1 MVDMYA
7 KCESLPAMVD
17 MYAKYGCIEMA
28 MQIFNEM
35 PRKNVLTWNAKQNG
49 LAMHGHGQKQYNLP
63 PRLEHYGC
71 MVDLLCRAGL
81 LDEALELTKAMP
93 MLSNV
98 RIMGAL
104 LSACKEN
111 GNVELPQEILERL
124 VELDSHD
131 NGVYVLLSN
140 IHCIN
145 QRWAD
150 VIRIRRLMKEKE
162 VDGKA
167 HEFIVGDTRH
177 SQDKHIRL
185 LLKLLRLGI
194 SFFSNDRTRNDVV
207 LRRYD
212 LSEWQWM
219 SCISPLCLLHKVSIQ
234 ELSNESPK
242 PLPLLHSPSSLE
254 QLPFPPRTCPGMR
267 YDDSLI
273 PQSLKGPEK
282 ELDESNSSSCS
293 PNLDRCSKS
302 ESVPENSSSNRS
314 GFFARTRFTIPEPK
328 ESSRMGTVD
337 FLTKRHPNPD
347 GFSPKI
353 L

>member
-1 MVDMYA
+1 MLSWICTQSESLPAMVDMYA

-49 LAMHGHGQKQYNLP
+49 LAMHGHGQK
-63 PRLEHYGC
+63 
-71 MVDLLCRAGL
+71 VWAGL

-150 VIRIRRLMKEKE
+150 VIRIRRLMKEKGIE
-162 VDGKA
+162 K
-167 HEFIVGDTRH
+167 TRV
-177 SQDKHIRL
+177 KCCR
-185 LLKLLRLGI
+185 GG
-194 SFFSNDRTRNDVV
+194 
-207 LRRYD
+207 
-212 LSEWQWM
+212 WQ
-219 SCISPLCLLHKVSIQ
+219 
-234 ELSNESPK
+234 
-242 PLPLLHSPSSLE
+242 SS
-254 QLPFPPRTCPGMR
+254 
-267 YDDSLI
+267 
-273 PQSLKGPEK
+273 
-282 ELDESNSSSCS
+282 
-293 PNLDRCSKS
+293 
-302 ESVPENSSSNRS
+302 
-314 GFFARTRFTIPEPK
+314 
-328 ESSRMGTVD
+328 
-337 FLTKRHPNPD
+337 
-347 GFSPKI
+347 
-353 L
+353 